1 MTDAHADAV
10 LPQLV
15 KLIHTFEVIQRRTG
29 FDDFHNIPLSEASQ
43 FVSAGIAAVCRATG
57 EDSEYARQVARLVQP
72 IRPDQLQLAIPIV
85 AGTVKA
91 VREAIASGYLI
102 GVRQLIHAE
111 VFGDFLEMANH
122 LVHDGYKDPAA
133 VLIGGV
139 LEDHLRKL
147 CDKNGLPTEF
157 VDSSGKP
164 RPKKVETMNTEL
176 AKAGVYLKTDQKMV
190 TGWYGLR
197 TDAAHGHYDRYSAEQ
212 VRLMLDGVTNFLAR
226 HPA

>member
-102 GVRQLIHAE
+102 GVRQLIH
-111 VFGDFLEMANH
+111 
-122 LVHDGYKDPAA
+122 DGYKDPAA